1 MSKKWRPWVSGSKCW
16 GEVLLTE
23 SSSLADGSLADVAG
37 QLGQGRHFFAQ
48 FLRVPPYHPVSYSST
63 KGTKV
68 TKGPL
73 KDLKTAS
80 NQKGVPGFDKE
91 DFSPTF

>member
-1 MSKKWRPWVSGSKCW
+1 MDSVKRTSPRHF
-16 GEVLLTE
+16 EPLT
-23 SSSLADGSLADVAG
+23 
-37 QLGQGRHFFAQ
+37 QGRHFFAQ
-48 FLRVPPYHPVSYSST
+48 FLRVPPYYPVT
-63 KGTKV
+63 FV

-80 NQKGVPGFDKE
+80 IQKGVPGFGKE

>member
-1 MSKKWRPWVSGSKCW
+1 MDS
-16 GEVLLTE
+16 VLSTSPRHFEPLT
-23 SSSLADGSLADVAG
+23 
-37 QLGQGRHFFAQ
+37 QGRHFFAQ

-63 KGTKV
+63 KGPKV

-80 NQKGVPGFDKE
+80 NQKGVPGFGKE
-91 DFSPTF
+91 DFSYTT